1 MDITDLSDEEVNA
14 LTEAIHKRYG
24 LDFTCYE
31 LKSLKRRILRILH
44 LYKLQSSHELWQKVL
59 REKEFIQVLIN
70 EISVGLT
77 AMFRDP
83 ELWAYLRDVVLPPLA
98 NRPAIRIW
106 HAGCSTGEEI
116 YTMAIVLKEVGLLS
130 KAKALATDMNSEALQ
145 ASEKGE
151 YHKIKMIEYGR
162 NYAQY
167 QPKKD
172 FQEYCSLDANHYVA
186 KPYLRA
192 HVKFTLHNL
201 VTEPIQGKY
210 DIIFCRNV
218 MIYFDQATKERLL
231 HAFHQAL
238 YPGGYFIIG
247 FFDSIVS
254 LIDKE
259 KFSFENPGLRVYKK
273 VASKMIE
280 VG

>member
-1 MDITDLSDEEVNA
+1 MDIADLSDEEVKA
-14 LTEAIHKRYG
+14 LTEAIYKRYG
-24 LDFTCYE
+24 LDFTGYE

-44 LYKLQSSHELWQKVL
+44 MYKLESSHELWQKVL
-59 REKEFIQVLIN
+59 REKEFIQVMIN

-77 AMFRDP
+77 SMFRDP
-83 ELWAYLRDVVLPPLA
+83 ELWVYLREVLLPSLA

-106 HAGCSTGEEI
+106 HAGCSSGEEI
-116 YTMAIVLKEVGLLS
+116 YTMAIVLKEAGLLS
-130 KAKALATDMNSEALQ
+130 KAKALATDINSEALE
-145 ASEKGE
+145 ASALGE

-162 NYAQY
+162 NYAHY
-167 QPKKD
+167 QPKKG
-172 FQEYCSLDANHYVA
+172 FNEYFSPSDTHFVA

-192 HVKFTLHNL
+192 HVKFAMHNL
-201 VTEPIQGKY
+201 VTDPIQGKY

-231 HAFHQAL
+231 QDFHQAL

-280 VG
+280 VA